1 MLGCR
6 YIDEIEQKMK
16 HIKLFETWFHQ
27 PPAGGFPTNKNDSSQ
42 TAKFTGFKLW
52 GTPNDLAETI
62 AKKKEF
68 ENFYT
73 NSFLGML
80 GKAGAKL
87 PKSGGAPLVVK
98 NVKRISQIM
107 DAFAI
112 LGETPQAVLDLAD
125 AADLATFRGMNVA
138 QPGYYVLRNSGS
150 INDEVIKLMQR
161 SEEATIILPEETLL
175 SANELQAQID
185 YIKLIARTMPSRD
198 PSFFVLT

>member
-1 MLGCR
+1 
-6 YIDEIEQKMK
+6 MK

-27 PPAGGFPTNKNDSSQ
+27 PPAGGFPTNKNNSGD
-42 TAKFTGFKLW
+42 TTKFTGFKPW

-80 GKAGAKL
+80 GKAGKNL
-87 PKSGGAPLVVK
+87 PKSGGAPLVVR
-98 NVKRISQIM
+98 NVKKISQIM

-125 AADLATFRGMNVA
+125 SADLTTFRSMDVA
-138 QPGYYVLRNSGS
+138 QPGYYVLRNGES
-150 INDEVIKLMQR
+150 INAEIIKLMQR
-161 SEEATIILPEETLL
+161 SEGATFILPEETPL

-185 YIKLIARTMPSRD
+185 YIKLVARTMPSQD